1 MTGGDAIT
9 SGGGGMRVG
18 GGSAGTAS
26 LQQHGKRLLA
36 NVHGAMRALKLY
48 PLENEAVQHAIS
60 ELQSTVE
67 GILGRGEGL
76 ELRVV
81 GEFFFL
87 NDVRL
92 RLDLSNFATFGNV
105 GQALR
110 RHDIGS
116 LEVFQ
121 GVAREEWAP
130 FLSLLARDPGEYPL
144 PAFLARLSETPV
156 RSIEPDASAEHG
168 DDLEEEEVLE
178 QAKRTYAQSVK
189 LAKDVLGDVRLGR
202 AVNARKVKRAVQ
214 GIVDQVLADEP
225 SIITMTTL
233 RDYDEYTFTH
243 CVNVCIFS
251 VVIGQ
256 RLGLERFDLYELGLG
271 ALLHDV
277 GKMRIPHEV
286 VAKPGG
292 LTDDEW
298 ALIRE
303 HPTLGLLQLF
313 QTGAYID
320 IPYRQMLMAYEH
332 HMKVDGTGYPENRRE
347 RQPTLFSRIVMVAD
361 GFDAATSVRSYQHRP
376 WGADQVLREMKENPK
391 RGYDPLLVKALI
403 SATGVFPIGT
413 LVILDSYELAVVSRT
428 NPDPALLHLPIV
440 KVISD
445 EMGVPIADP
454 VELDLSAAPPDGAHR
469 SILKTTD
476 PQKYGIRVADYLI

>member
-1 MTGGDAIT
+1 MT
-9 SGGGGMRVG
+9 SGSMRVG
-18 GGSAGTAS
+18 GGNAGMAS
-26 LQQHGKRLLA
+26 VQQHGKRLLA
-36 NVHGAMRALKLY
+36 NMHGAMRALKLY
-48 PLENEAVQHAIS
+48 PLENEAVQQAIS

-67 GILGRGEGL
+67 TILGRGEGL

-110 RHDIGS
+110 RHGIGA
-116 LEVFQ
+116 LEIFP
-121 GVAREEWAP
+121 GVTREEWAP
-130 FLSLLARDPGEYPL
+130 FLSLLAREPGDYPL
-144 PAFLARLSETPV
+144 PTFLARLAETPV
-156 RSIEPDASAEHG
+156 TSIEPDEANDYG

-225 SIITMTTL
+225 SIVTMTTL
-233 RDYDEYTFTH
+233 RDFDEYTFTH

-277 GKMRIPHEV
+277 GKMRIAHEIV
-286 VAKPGG
+286 TKPGA

-298 ALIRE
+298 QEVRE

-332 HMKVDGTGYPENRRE
+332 HMKIDGTGYPENRRE
-347 RQPTLFSRIVMVAD
+347 RKPTLFSRIVMVAD
-361 GFDAATSVRSYQHRP
+361 GFDAATSVRSYQHKP

-413 LVILDSYELAVVSRT
+413 LVILDSYELAVVART
-428 NPDPALLHLPIV
+428 NPDPSLLHLPIV
-440 KVISD
+440 KIISD
-445 EMGVPIADP
+445 PMGVPIADP
-454 VELDLSAAPPDGAHR
+454 VELDLSVDPPGGEARR